1 MRDLNMGSIRS
12 IERAIDVIE
21 SFASKNKPLTLDEI
35 AAITKLPKST
45 VYRILCTLEKRQL
58 VIFDTKTQKYQPG
71 IRLLELGIRY
81 TSFFDIKK
89 EAEDTLTLLHLK
101 TEETILMA
109 VHAGEEISYIYRR
122 ENEEGLKV
130 SSGVSERHYFYGVLG
145 PILLA
150 FLPETQIEYILS
162 KPLPPHASMLIT
174 DQEVLKNR
182 IASIRK
188 EKFYFESDE
197 THIGA
202 TAFGAPIY
210 GPTGEVIAA
219 AGIIMPTMHF
229 NDEKY
234 VEYKRLLLNATKE
247 ISDRMGYTEKTYLY

>member
-12 IERAIDVIE
+12 VERAIDVIE
-21 SFASKNKPLTLDEI
+21 SFAIKNKPLTIEEI
-35 AAITKLPKST
+35 ASYTKLPKST
-45 VYRILCTLEKRQL
+45 VYRILCTLENRQL
-58 VIFDTKTQKYQPG
+58 VIFDDKSLRYQPG

-89 EAEDTLTLLHLK
+89 EAEDTLTLLHLRTK
-101 TEETILMA
+101 QTILMA
-109 VHAGEEISYIYRR
+109 VYAGDEISYIYRR

-150 FLPETQIEYILS
+150 FLPDKQIEYILS
-162 KPLPPHASMLIT
+162 KPLPQPSSALIT
-174 DQEVLKNR
+174 DLELLRNR
-182 IASIRK
+182 IAKIRK

-197 THIGA
+197 THVGA
-202 TAFGAPIY
+202 TAFGAPIF
-210 GPTGEVIAA
+210 GPTGQVIAA

-229 NDEKY
+229 NEEKNI
-234 VEYKRLLLNATKE
+234 EYRRLLLEATTE
-247 ISDRMGYTEKTYLY
+247 ISDKMGFENHSYPK

>member
-1 MRDLNMGSIRS
+1 MGSIRS

-21 SFASKNKPLTLDEI
+21 SFATKNKPLTMEEI
-35 AAITKLPKST
+35 ASYTKLPKST
-45 VYRILCTLEKRQL
+45 IYRILCTLEKRHL
-58 VIFDTKTQKYQPG
+58 VIFDDKTLRYQPG

-101 TEETILMA
+101 TNQTVLMA
-109 VHAGEEISYIYRR
+109 VHAGDQISYIYRR

-130 SSGVSERHYFYGVLG
+130 SSGVSERHYTYGVLG

-150 FLPETQIEYILS
+150 FLPENQIEHILS
-162 KPLPPHASMLIT
+162 KPLPQQVPTLVT
-174 DQEVLKNR
+174 DLELLRSRLER
-182 IASIRK
+182 IRE

-197 THIGA
+197 THVGA
-202 TAFGAPIY
+202 TAFGTPIF

-229 NDEKY
+229 NEEKY
-234 VEYKRLLLNATKE
+234 NEYRHLLMAASKE
-247 ISDRMGYTEKTYLY
+247 ISEKMGYVKQSLRY